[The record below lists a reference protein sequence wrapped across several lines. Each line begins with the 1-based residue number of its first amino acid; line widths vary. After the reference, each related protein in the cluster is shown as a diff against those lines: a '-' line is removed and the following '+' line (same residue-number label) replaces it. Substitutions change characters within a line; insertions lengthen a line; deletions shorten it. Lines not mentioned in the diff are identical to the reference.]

1 MILFRYPLVLLL
13 LLLVPAWVWLRHARR
28 RRAPLT
34 FPDGDALAALPIPK
48 LYAYGRDVAPETRA
62 FLDEHAVPT
71 RPFPTDCHFLMQAM
85 PGEFYSMLGEFCG

>member
-1 MILFRYPLVLLL
+1 MLAVRRTSRALPGK
-13 LLLVPAWVWLRHARR
+13 WSHA
-28 RRAPLT
+28 A
-34 FPDGDALAALPIPK
+34 GEALAALTIPK

-85 PGEFYSMLGEFCG
+85 PGEFYSMLGEFCS